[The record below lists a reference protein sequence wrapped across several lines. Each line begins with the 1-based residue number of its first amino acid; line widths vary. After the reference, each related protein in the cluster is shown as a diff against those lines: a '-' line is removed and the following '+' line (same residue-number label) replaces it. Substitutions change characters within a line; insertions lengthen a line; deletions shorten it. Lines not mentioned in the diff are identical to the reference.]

1 MIKIFKNNSNP
12 LEEIDFNKV
21 SIGEI
26 FVNNEGTRLKKTSN
40 LSFEIYQSSELQEG
54 EYLDSL
60 EPKLLTLFW
69 KLTNYRENN
78 INRSYLLQ

>member
-40 LSFEIYQSSELQEG
+40 LSFELYQSSELQEG